1 MAVSQQDQ
9 KPTLPPLPKQ
19 SHKFFFD
26 DSTDSTL
33 PSPPTDSQTLDF
45 DESMY
50 SNHPPPPTGQTIARE
65 DFADLASPPPP
76 PPPPP
81 TESQNMDSGN
91 FQDSEV
97 RAPQTADSGDS
108 FDSEAPRPPPPTFTI
123 LPSDSLAIQATVAEV
138 EEHVKQAVASIV
150 EESCDERGHLKQPLV
165 QDEAVACRGVRWLED
180 DKVASMHEINQSLPP
195 EIHLSKT
202 PLVDSLS
209 EGLGPCAALL
219 LIPLFLAALAPV
231 GVASYCVF
239 GL

>member
-76 PPPPP
+76 PPPALRLFFFFSSSLLFSTP
-81 TESQNMDSGN
+81 S
-91 FQDSEV
+91 
-97 RAPQTADSGDS
+97 ADDWTWPHPGVVK
-108 FDSEAPRPPPPTFTI
+108 
-123 LPSDSLAIQATVAEV
+123 SLATC
-138 EEHVKQAVASIV
+138 S
-150 EESCDERGHLKQPLV
+150 
-165 QDEAVACRGVRWLED
+165 
-180 DKVASMHEINQSLPP
+180 NQSHWLRC
-195 EIHLSKT
+195 LQR
-202 PLVDSLS
+202 
-209 EGLGPCAALL
+209 
-219 LIPLFLAALAPV
+219 
-231 GVASYCVF
+231 
-239 GL
+239 